1 MNRAELE
8 KKLDALSIRK
18 DAYAWSGLPN
28 EQYVLAQE
36 NNKWEVYY
44 SERGSKTGLK
54 EFTDESSA
62 CNYMLSLLTND
73 KSTRA

>member
-18 DAYAWSGLPN
+18 DAYAWSGMQN

-36 NNKWEVYY
+36 NDKWEVYY

-54 EFTDESSA
+54 EFANESSA
-62 CNYMLSLLTND
+62 CDYMLSLLTND